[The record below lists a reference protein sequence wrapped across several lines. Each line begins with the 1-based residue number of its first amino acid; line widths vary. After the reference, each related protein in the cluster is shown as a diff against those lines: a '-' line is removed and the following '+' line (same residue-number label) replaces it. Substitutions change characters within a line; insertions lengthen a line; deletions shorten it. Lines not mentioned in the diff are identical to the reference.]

1 MKHQIS
7 TSESETLK
15 KTENTA
21 KRRSSAAE
29 SDYVTNKVLTVFAG
43 GILLMAF
50 AAYLRKGL
58 SYASSFPTAYLVA
71 RGSEWAGLALALV
84 GLVFNGRQLSGGTYN
99 HKTLFNGTGLL
110 MLGLPLSLCG
120 YLMLDFGPEQAMH
133 ALYLLI
139 PVAAILYLVCAVYPR
154 EFFTVAAALT
164 ANAILLWLVAKSAV
178 SNSFSGLTWLFFAL
192 GLVVCAG
199 LEGLYLATRKTGG
212 LLKLGKFSLRLFD
225 RQTKHKLVAG
235 AAGGSAALL
244 AASFLLGGGLGYY
257 AVYLMVGVLFI
268 LAVFYTV
275 RMM

>member
-1 MKHQIS
+1 M
-7 TSESETLK
+7 K

-21 KRRSSAAE
+21 RRRQAAAE

-71 RGSEWAGLALALV
+71 RASEWAGLLLALA
-84 GLVFNGRQLSGGTYN
+84 GLVVNGRQLARGAYN

-139 PVAAILYLVCAVYPR
+139 PVAAILYLVYAVYPR
-154 EFFTVAAALT
+154 EFFTLAAAMT

-178 SNSFSGLTWLFFAL
+178 SNSFAGLTWLFFVL
-192 GLVVCAG
+192 GLAVSAG
-199 LEGLYLATRKTGG
+199 LEGLYLATRKEGG
-212 LLKLGKFSLRLFD
+212 VLKAGKFSLRLFD
-225 RQTKHKLVAG
+225 RQTKHSLVAG
-235 AAGGSAALL
+235 VAAASGVLL
-244 AASFLLGGGLGYY
+244 AASFLLGGGLGCY
-257 AVYLMVGVLFI
+257 AVYAMVAALFI
-268 LAVFYTV
+268 LAVYYTV
-275 RMM
+275 RLM